1 MTRVKRGTISIKRRR
16 SVLERAKGFRHGAK
30 SKERKAIETLRKAG
44 KHAFNDRRKK
54 KGDKRALFQIK
65 ISAGLRGTGISFS
78 KFMNLL
84 ATSEIMLDRK
94 VLAQI
99 AEQNGDSFKRIV
111 DQVKK

>member
-1 MTRVKRGTISIKRRR
+1 MTRVKRGTISLKRRR
-16 SVLERAKGFRHGAK
+16 NVLKQAKGFRHGAK

-65 ISAGLRGTGISFS
+65 ISAGLRGTGVSFS
-78 KFMNLL
+78 KFMS
-84 ATSEIMLDRK
+84 AVTTKEIALDRK

-99 AEQNGDSFKRIV
+99 AELHPESFKRIV
-111 DQVKK
+111 EQVKK

>member
-1 MTRVKRGTISIKRRR
+1 MTRVKRGTISLKRRR
-16 SVLERAKGFRHGAK
+16 NVLKQAKGFRHGAK

-54 KGDKRALFQIK
+54 KGVKRALWQIK

-78 KFMNLL
+78 KFMKMVSTKES
-84 ATSEIMLDRK
+84 ALDRK

-99 AEQNGDSFKRIV
+99 AEQNPESFKRVV
-111 DQVKK
+111 DQISK

>member
-1 MTRVKRGTISIKRRR
+1 MTRVKRGTIALKRRR
-16 SVLERAKGFRHGAK
+16 SVLKRAKGFRHGAK

-78 KFMNLL
+78 KFINL
-84 ATSEIMLDRK
+84 ASKQESKLDRK

-99 AEQNGDSFKRIV
+99 AEQNPESFKRIV
-111 DQVKK
+111 EELKK

>member
-16 SVLERAKGFRHGAK
+16 SVLKQVKGFRHGAK

-54 KGDKRALFQIK
+54 KGDKRALWQIK
-65 ISAGLRGTGISFS
+65 ISAALRGTGVSFS
-78 KFMNLL
+78 KFINFAL
-84 ATSEIMLDRK
+84 TNESQLDRK

-99 AEQNGDSFKRIV
+99 AEQNPESFKRV
-111 DQVKK
+111 VEQLKK